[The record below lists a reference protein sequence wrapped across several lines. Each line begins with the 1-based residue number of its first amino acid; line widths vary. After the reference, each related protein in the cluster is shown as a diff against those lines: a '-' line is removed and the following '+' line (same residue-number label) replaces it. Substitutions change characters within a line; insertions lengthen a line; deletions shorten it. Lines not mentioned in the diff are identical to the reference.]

1 MLQRKDHQTIPVLGK
16 GAWKLFSNLYMSTIY
31 LHIGTMKTGTTAIQ
45 KFLTAN
51 RDYLEMLGCTYPKI
65 QVGLSEKYKIR
76 NGHFLVYPSDEEKT
90 LDEEQVLREGFLQ
103 LKAAARQFDTV
114 LLSDELIWHHWLKQ
128 PDFWQRLI
136 QEVQNM
142 NSTLKV
148 VVYLRRQDLLAES
161 LYNHIV
167 KSKRMFT
174 KDFSSYINGQAP
186 KIFAFSYYEQIQQIA
201 SWIGKEYLLL
211 RVYEEGQFGGEE
223 HTLFSDF
230 LEATGLPQEGF
241 AIPDPASNLG
251 LHGNYIEFKRIINQ
265 LPEYRQT
272 GDFLS
277 YPLRAASAAR
287 TEKALHHRESFF
299 TEEEQRNFMA
309 RYQEGNRKLA
319 LEYLNRP
326 DGVLFREPLGNL
338 STWKLNRKT
347 LHEDLTIMMTEALCC
362 QQRQINELEKRVK
375 AAEENSNSLRWL
387 YRKLKGAKDF
397 S

>member
-1 MLQRKDHQTIPVLGK
+1 M
-16 GAWKLFSNLYMSTIY
+16 
-31 LHIGTMKTGTTAIQ
+31 
-45 KFLTAN
+45 
-51 RDYLEMLGCTYPKI
+51 
-65 QVGLSEKYKIR
+65 
-76 NGHFLVYPSDEEKT
+76 
-90 LDEEQVLREGFLQ
+90 
-103 LKAAARQFDTV
+103 KAAARQFDTV

-230 LEATGLPQEGF
+230 LRRRDFPRRDLPF
-241 AIPDPASNLG
+241 PIL
-251 LHGNYIEFKRIINQ
+251 
-265 LPEYRQT
+265 LPIW
-272 GDFLS
+272 DC
-277 YPLRAASAAR
+277 
-287 TEKALHHRESFF
+287 TE
-299 TEEEQRNFMA
+299 
-309 RYQEGNRKLA
+309 
-319 LEYLNRP
+319 
-326 DGVLFREPLGNL
+326 
-338 STWKLNRKT
+338 
-347 LHEDLTIMMTEALCC
+347 TIS
-362 QQRQINELEKRVK
+362 
-375 AAEENSNSLRWL
+375 NSNESSTNCPNIGRLVTFCLIRCVLPAPPELKKPSITGKAFSLRKNSEILWPVT
-387 YRKLKGAKDF
+387 RRGTGNWRWNT
-397 S
+397 